1 MRGLLSN
8 KNIRIPINNKKSGTP
23 PTPRTMTLL
32 GGQGG
37 YFQKS
42 SRDSETSDTTS
53 EGLGETFEGDSA
65 DTWTRK
71 FPLMSMG
78 GQANSQACADGERG
92 PPSA

>member
-1 MRGLLSN
+1 M
-8 KNIRIPINNKKSGTP
+8 GTP
-23 PTPRTMTLL
+23 PTSRTMTLL

-65 DTWTRK
+65 
-71 FPLMSMG
+71 MG
-78 GQANSQACADGERG
+78 GRANGQACADGERG